1 MNAQDFLPIGQYL
14 ERGEYNPNILDEG
27 TEWVR
32 LEDDTAHRQPSQEV
46 VRCGTIYSLAQILE
60 LPGLQ
65 DLAFRK
71 LKALAKQEP
80 YQPCAILSVIERIF
94 GTGDEDVR
102 DYLVYYLAQQ
112 YWDIVLAE
120 PVKVAEV
127 MKANEDLSKGAF
139 GLLSG
144 VNSMKSMGA
153 KVEEGEVKR
162 ENNANVKRE
171 ISPIMTTPVSSQ
183 TLGGENPE
191 AASELEAK
199 ADSKLEGDVGAEPKQ
214 PPAVQ
219 ELILTAEEEKW
230 LHAED

>member
-1 MNAQDFLPIGQYL
+1 MSPLLSSINAQDFLPIGQYL

-32 LEDDTAHRQPSQEV
+32 LEEDTSHRQPGEEV

-80 YQPCAILSVIERIF
+80 YQPRAILSVVERIF
-94 GTGDEDVR
+94 GTSDEDVR
-102 DYLVYYLAQQ
+102 DYLVHYLAQK

-127 MKANEDLSKGAF
+127 MQANEDLSKGVF

-144 VNSMKSMGA
+144 VDRLRSIDA
-153 KVEEGEVKR
+153 KIEAEEVKR
-162 ENNANVKRE
+162 EDNADVKKE
-171 ISPIMTTPVSSQ
+171 ISPIMTSD
-183 TLGGENPE
+183 
-191 AASELEAK
+191 LEAK
-199 ADSKLEGDVGAEPKQ
+199 ADSKIEGDVGAGPKQ
-214 PPAVQ
+214 PAVQ
-219 ELILTAEEEKW
+219 ELVLTAEEEKW
-230 LHAED
+230 LRAED